1 MRLLILS
8 WNQMEEIHQLKDL
21 VQDRALEV
29 IEEDYHGTKNVHV
42 AREREE
48 KIQTL
53 FISTIASRKLR
64 PSL

>member
-1 MRLLILS
+1 MG
-8 WNQMEEIHQLKDL
+8 EIHQLKDL

-53 FISTIASRKLR
+53 FINTIAFQKLL
-64 PSL
+64 PSS